1 MRAAVRYCLVVSL
14 AAVVL
19 LSSGCATYYVGK
31 KLPSLDWEVLEPV
44 KNKQPVSFY
53 FRYTV
58 HGKKGQQ
65 ISPHFTGMWGA
76 QFKRA
81 LEESGLFSSVVPVGL
96 FHSPPSGHRL
106 DLVLSERFDVMK
118 TGGEAFLT
126 GITLTLVKS
135 TQTADL
141 QLSARYTNPG
151 RPLKVGIDTSLPP
164 GLESLP
170 PENIAAMVSLLQSD
184 QREFAAR
191 HGRNLW
197 LDMITCCHE
206 AIANEG
212 NNYDHILHQTLGLIG
227 STPDGIKKSPGNEAS
242 FQVAKDLTIHL
253 LRDLQR
259 KGQLK

>member
-1 MRAAVRYCLVVSL
+1 MRATFRYCLVVSL

-19 LSSGCATYYVGK
+19 LGSGCASYYVREQ
-31 KLPSLDWEVLEPV
+31 LPSLDWEVLEPV
-44 KNKQPVSFY
+44 ENRQPLSFY

-65 ISPHFTGMWGA
+65 INPYLTGMWGR
-76 QFKRA
+76 QFIRA
-81 LEESGLFSSVVPVGL
+81 MEESGLFSSVDSVGL
-96 FHSPPSGHRL
+96 FDSRRSGHRL

-118 TGGEAFLT
+118 TGGEALVT
-126 GITLTLVKS
+126 GFTLTLVKS

-151 RPLKVGIDTSLPP
+151 RPLKVGIETSLPP

-170 PENIAAMVSLLQSD
+170 LENIAAMVSLLESD

-206 AIANEG
+206 AIASEG
-212 NNYDHILHQTLGLIG
+212 NNHNHILHQTLGLIG
-227 STPDGIKKSPGNEAS
+227 STPDGIKKSSGDEAS